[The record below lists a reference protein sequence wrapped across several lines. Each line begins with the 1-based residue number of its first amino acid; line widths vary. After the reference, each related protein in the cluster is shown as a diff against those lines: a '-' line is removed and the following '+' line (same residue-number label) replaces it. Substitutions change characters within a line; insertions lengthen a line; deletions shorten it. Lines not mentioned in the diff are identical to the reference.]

1 VKRVPADSINDEG
14 KRMKHKAH
22 ALLAALWSFE
32 KIKDV
37 HALRRLYAK

>member
-1 VKRVPADSINDEG
+1 MQRS
-14 KRMKHKAH
+14 H

-37 HALRRLYAK
+37 RALRRLYYC